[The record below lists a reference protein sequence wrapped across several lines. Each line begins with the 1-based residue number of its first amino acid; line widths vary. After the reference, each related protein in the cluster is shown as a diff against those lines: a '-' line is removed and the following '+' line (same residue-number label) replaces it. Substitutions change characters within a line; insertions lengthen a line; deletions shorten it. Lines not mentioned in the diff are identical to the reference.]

1 MIDNYPTQTGQADKL
16 AQLEA
21 DYKAVFATL
30 RTERGFRQAML
41 NRVTKYQPTSTPTG
55 DKNVDYWLERVN
67 DAQQALD
74 ALVRIKDVAKLAL
87 LEQRLSVEQQWKQEE
102 LIQDVEVKLVR
113 LSY

>member
-21 DYKAVFATL
+21 DYKTIFATL

-41 NRVTKYQPTSTPTG
+41 DKAPVDKIEYWRKRVEETQK
-55 DKNVDYWLERVN
+55 
-67 DAQQALD
+67 ALD
-74 ALVRIKDVAKLAL
+74 TLVRIKDIAKLAL
-87 LEQRLSVEQQWKQEE
+87 LEQKVSVEQEWKQQE
-102 LIQDVEVKLVR
+102 LIQDVEFKPVR

>member
-21 DYKAVFATL
+21 DYKAVFRTL
-30 RTERGFRQAML
+30 RTELSWQQRMFKQVKDEDEREFRQG
-41 NRVTKYQPTSTPTG
+41 KI
-55 DKNVDYWLERVN
+55 N

-87 LEQRLSVEQQWKQEE
+87 LEQRLSVEQQWKQDE
-102 LIQDVEVKLVR
+102 LIQDVEFKPVR

>member
-21 DYKAVFATL
+21 DYKTIFATL
-30 RTERGFRQAML
+30 RTERGFRQAMR
-41 NRVTKYQPTSTPTG
+41 NKVNS
-55 DKNVDYWLERVN
+55 DNEVEYWQGRIDE
-67 DAQQALD
+67 AQWAID

-87 LEQRLSVEQQWKQEE
+87 LEQKVSVEQQWRQQE
-102 LIQDVEVKLVR
+102 LIQDVEFKPVR

>member
-21 DYKAVFATL
+21 DYKAIFATL

-41 NRVTKYQPTSTPTG
+41 DKATADKIEYWRKRVDETQ
-55 DKNVDYWLERVN
+55 
-67 DAQQALD
+67 AALD

-87 LEQRLSVEQQWKQEE
+87 LEQKISIEQQWKQEE
-102 LIQDVEVKLVR
+102 LIQDVVKPVR